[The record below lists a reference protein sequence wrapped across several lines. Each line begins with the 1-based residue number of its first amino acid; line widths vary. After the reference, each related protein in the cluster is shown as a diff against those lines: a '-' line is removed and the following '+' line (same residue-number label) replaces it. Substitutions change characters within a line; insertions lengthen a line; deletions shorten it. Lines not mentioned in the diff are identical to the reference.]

1 MKIIEIKDRN
11 NELINILVNVWE
23 DSVKATHT
31 FLSESEITHIKEYV
45 PMALKNVEH
54 LIVANNDK
62 VEGFMGIEN
71 HKLEMLFIASNQR
84 GKGLGKA
91 LLQYGMKNYDVYEL
105 TVNEQNP
112 QAIGFYEAMG
122 FKTYKRT
129 ELDEEGNPYPLL
141 YMKLDR

>member
-11 NELINILVNVWE
+11 DQLLNILVNVWE

-31 FLSESEITHIKEYV
+31 FLNEQEIEHIKEYV
-45 PMALKNVEH
+45 PMALKSVEQ
-54 LIVANNDK
+54 LMVVDNDEA
-62 VEGFMGIEN
+62 VGFMGIEN

-91 LLQYGMKNYDVYEL
+91 LLHYGMKNYDVCEL

-112 QAIGFYEAMG
+112 QAFV
-122 FKTYKRT
+122 F
-129 ELDEEGNPYPLL
+129 
-141 YMKLDR
+141 MKQWDLKHTRK